1 MASFNSLVI
10 QDPNWYKAR
19 NKDGLEGMI
28 PYNYV
33 SSMETEKNISTKPVA
48 SAGQVGMSK
57 AAVPL
62 RKMP

>member
-1 MASFNSLVI
+1 MASFNSLII

-19 NKDGLEGMI
+19 NMVGLEGMI
-28 PYNYV
+28 PFNFAV
-33 SSMETEKNISTKPVA
+33 TKEREKKISTKPVA